1 MMIPNP
7 DKSDETNPDL
17 MLTFPQSDYYSIS
30 KMNNV
35 LINAGPKALS
45 MLHCNIRSLPKNM
58 TLLDDMLC
66 SIDKRP
72 DILSITETKLNSNT
86 ITNVDLP
93 NYNFY
98 HTDSPTP
105 AGGAAIYIKR
115 TLKSIPRPDII
126 LNIKLVE
133 TCWAEIDPCNGK
145 KHILVGCIYRHPS
158 ANVDEFKASLEETI
172 KMNSDKY

>member
-1 MMIPNP
+1 MTATDAALHELPFYNLNDKEFNFVNGLCSYQIDQYMDIDLYDMIPNP
-7 DKSDETNPDL
+7 DKSDETDPDL
-17 MLTFPQSDYYSIS
+17 MLTFPQSDYFSIS

-35 LINAGPKALS
+35 LNNAGPKALS

-66 SIDKRP
+66 SIDKRQ
-72 DILSITETKLNSNT
+72 DILSLTETKLNANT

-105 AGGAAIYIKR
+105 AGGTAIYI
-115 TLKSIPRPDII
+115 
-126 LNIKLVE
+126 
-133 TCWAEIDPCNGK
+133 
-145 KHILVGCIYRHPS
+145 
-158 ANVDEFKASLEETI
+158 
-172 KMNSDKY
+172 